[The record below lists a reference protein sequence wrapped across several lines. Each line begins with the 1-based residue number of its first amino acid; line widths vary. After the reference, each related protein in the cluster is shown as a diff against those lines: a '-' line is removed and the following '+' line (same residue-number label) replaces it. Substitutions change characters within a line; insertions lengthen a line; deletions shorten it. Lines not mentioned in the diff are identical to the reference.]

1 MFKLFQR
8 EKGFYRRLFALALPI
23 LLQNLITNSLGL
35 VDTFMVGTM
44 GQGPLA
50 GVTLANIPV
59 FVVQLM
65 MFGIQSGSSVL
76 ISQYRGKGDM
86 KAINRV
92 MGIGMYAAGFIGLV
106 FALIM
111 GFLPHQFMSLFG
123 SDAQVIATAARYARI
138 VGWSYFFD
146 SFVQVYNGV
155 HRAMG
160 NPKRGLYILGVSMA
174 CNTFLNWVFIFGNL
188 GAPALGVVG
197 AAVATL
203 SARVLEFVIMLSYA
217 LTNRRFRLKPA
228 VLFRPGRALLAKF
241 LHYSGPVVLN
251 ETLWGLGTS
260 LYKVI
265 MGHMEG
271 STEILAARALA
282 GNIEDLC
289 TVAIFAIGNTTAI
302 IVGREIGAGRRE
314 HVYEVGATLDTLA
327 FLCGLIIGIPL
338 ILGAWFVF
346 PWLVYPFFH
355 LSETAGSITT
365 MMLTFIGV
373 FLALR
378 AFDSVN
384 TVGVLRGGGDVR
396 AATIIDTTPLWFVS
410 LPLAALFGLVFQWG
424 IFWVYVGIMAEQFVK
439 FGIGLYRLRSR
450 EWINDVTQFSTQEKE
465 AAP

>member
-160 NPKRGLYILGVSMA
+160 DPKRGLYILGVSMA

-188 GAPALGVVG
+188 GAPRLGVEG
-197 AAVATL
+197 AALATL
-203 SARVLEFVIMLSYA
+203 LARVLSCSIAVGWAVRDKSFRTDPA
-217 LTNRRFRLKPA
+217 L
-228 VLFRPGRALLAKF
+228 LFRPGGEMVRRFVRFAT
-241 LHYSGPVVLN
+241 PVMCN
-251 ETLWGLGTS
+251 ETFWGLGTS
-260 LYKVI
+260 LFPTI

-271 STEILAARALA
+271 SEEILAAYAIA
-282 GNIEDLC
+282 GNITNLC
-289 TVAIFAIGNTTAI
+289 TVGMFAIAGTAAI
-302 IVGREIGAGRRE
+302 LVGQEIGSGNADR
-314 HVYEVGATLDTLA
+314 VYSLGALLNALA
-327 FLCGLIIGIPL
+327 FLFGVASGAVFLGLLYAFIVPVLYPL
-338 ILGAWFVF
+338 FKLTPSAAEIC
-346 PWLVYPFFH
+346 
-355 LSETAGSITT
+355 T
-365 MMLTFIGV
+365 MMLTMI
-373 FLALR
+373 FLVMPLR
-378 AFDSVN
+378 SMECTN
-384 TVGVLRGGGDVR
+384 IVGVLRGGGDVR
-396 AATIIDTTPLWFVS
+396 MATLIDLSPLWAVS
-410 LPLAALFGLVFQWG
+410 IPIAALSGLVFKLG
-424 IFWVYVGIMAEQFVK
+424 IFWVYLGIISENIVK
-439 FGIGLYRLRSR
+439 AVLGLWRFKTGK
-450 EWINDVTQFSTQEKE
+450 WIRDVTLPDLRE
-465 AAP
+465 AASQP

>member
-8 EKGFYRRLFALALPI
+8 ENGFYRRLLALALPI
-23 LLQNLITNSLGL
+23 LFQNLITNSLGL

-111 GFLPHQFMSLFG
+111 GFLPKQFMSLFG

-174 CNTFLNWVFIFGNL
+174 CNTFLNWVLIFGNL
-188 GAPALGVVG
+188 GAPRLGVEG
-197 AAVATL
+197 AALATL
-203 SARVLEFVIMLSYA
+203 LARVLSCSIAVGWAVLDRS
-217 LTNRRFRLKPA
+217 FRLDPA
-228 VLFRPGRALLAKF
+228 LLFRPGGEMIRRFVRFAT
-241 LHYSGPVVLN
+241 PVMCN
-251 ETLWGLGTS
+251 ETFWGLGTS
-260 LYKVI
+260 LFPTI
-265 MGHMEG
+265 MGHMDG
-271 STEILAARALA
+271 SEEILAAYAIA
-282 GNIEDLC
+282 GNVTNLC
-289 TVAIFAIGNTTAI
+289 TVGMFAIAGTAAI
-302 IVGREIGAGRRE
+302 LVGQEIGSGNADK
-314 HVYEVGATLDTLA
+314 VYSLGALLNALA
-327 FLCGLIIGIPL
+327 FLFGLASGAVFLGLLHLFVVPVLYPL
-338 ILGAWFVF
+338 FKLTPSAADIC
-346 PWLVYPFFH
+346 
-355 LSETAGSITT
+355 T
-365 MMLTFIGV
+365 MMLTMM
-373 FLALR
+373 FLVMPLR
-378 AFDSVN
+378 SMECTN
-384 TVGVLRGGGDVR
+384 IVGVLRGGGDVR
-396 AATIIDTTPLWFVS
+396 VATLIDLSPLWVVAI
-410 LPLAALFGLVFQWG
+410 PIAALSGLVFKLG
-424 IFWVYVGIMAEQFVK
+424 IFWVYLGIVSENLVK
-439 FGIGLYRLRSR
+439 AVLGLWRFRTGK
-450 EWINDVTQFSTQEKE
+450 WIRDVTVPDLRE
-465 AAP
+465 AARQP

>member
-8 EKGFYRRLFALALPI
+8 EKGFYRRLLALALPI
-23 LLQNLITNSLGL
+23 LFQNLITNSLGL

-111 GFLPHQFMSLFG
+111 GFLPKQFMSLFG

-174 CNTFLNWVFIFGNL
+174 CNTFLNWVLIFGNL
-188 GAPALGVVG
+188 GAPRLGVEG
-197 AAVATL
+197 AALATL
-203 SARVLEFVIMLSYA
+203 LARVLSCSIAVGWAA
-217 LTNRRFRLKPA
+217 LDRSFRLDPA
-228 VLFRPGRALLAKF
+228 LLFRPGGEMIRRFVRFAT
-241 LHYSGPVVLN
+241 PVMCN
-251 ETLWGLGTS
+251 ETFWGLGTS
-260 LYKVI
+260 LFPTI
-265 MGHMEG
+265 MGHMDG
-271 STEILAARALA
+271 SEEILAAYAIA
-282 GNIEDLC
+282 GNVTNLC
-289 TVAIFAIGNTTAI
+289 TVGMFAIAGTAAI
-302 IVGREIGAGRRE
+302 LVGQEIGSGNADK
-314 HVYEVGATLDTLA
+314 VYSLGALLNALA
-327 FLCGLIIGIPL
+327 FLFGLASGAVFLGLLHLFVVPVLYPL
-338 ILGAWFVF
+338 FKLTPSAADIC
-346 PWLVYPFFH
+346 
-355 LSETAGSITT
+355 T
-365 MMLTFIGV
+365 MMLTMM
-373 FLALR
+373 FLVMPLR
-378 AFDSVN
+378 SMECTN
-384 TVGVLRGGGDVR
+384 IVGVLRGGGDVKM
-396 AATIIDTTPLWFVS
+396 ATLIDLSPLWVVAI
-410 LPLAALFGLVFQWG
+410 PIAALSGLVFKLG
-424 IFWVYVGIMAEQFVK
+424 IFWVYLGIISENMVK
-439 FGIGLYRLRSR
+439 AVLGLWRFKNGK
-450 EWINDVTQFSTQEKE
+450 WIRDVTVPDLRE
-465 AAP
+465 AARQP